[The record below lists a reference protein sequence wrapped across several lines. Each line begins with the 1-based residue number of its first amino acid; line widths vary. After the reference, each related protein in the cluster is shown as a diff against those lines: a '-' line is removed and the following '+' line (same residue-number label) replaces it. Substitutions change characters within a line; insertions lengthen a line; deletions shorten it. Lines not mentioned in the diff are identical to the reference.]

1 MLSEVLGSDIDFKT
15 IFSKSNIHGEGYY
28 KDLKENLS
36 LKLLNNDYVII
47 WFSQYLLEKYNKLEI
62 NLKKKEKD
70 MLDLFLDSLTDYV
83 FLRTL
88 MEDI

>member
-1 MLSEVLGSDIDFKT
+1 MEKGIIKT
-15 IFSKSNIHGEGYY
+15 LN
-28 KDLKENLS
+28 ENLS

-62 NLKKKEKD
+62 NLKKEKD

-83 FLRTL
+83 FFK
-88 MEDI
+88 DIDGRYINCNKAF